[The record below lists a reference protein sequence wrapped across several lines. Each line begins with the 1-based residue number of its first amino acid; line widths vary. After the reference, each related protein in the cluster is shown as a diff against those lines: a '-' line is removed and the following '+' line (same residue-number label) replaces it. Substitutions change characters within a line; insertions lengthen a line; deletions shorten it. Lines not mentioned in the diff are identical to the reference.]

1 MGDAHVSVA
10 SLEKLRD
17 AMQRLVAGQP
27 RRTDGALTKNNLYVE
42 AGVSRAT
49 MNRAASILAEW
60 DAAVHKSSSHHD
72 PEDEVTLQ
80 LRRDL
85 RKSQDAAR
93 DLRSDLNAAATV
105 IQALYAENMN
115 LKEKL
120 KRIRKDE
127 APKLGQQPFSPR
139 SVP

>member
-1 MGDAHVSVA
+1 MGDAQVSAA
-10 SLEKLRD
+10 SMKKLRE
-17 AMQRLVAGQP
+17 AMQRLLAGQP
-27 RRTDGALTKNNLYVE
+27 RRTDGALTKNNLYAE

-60 DAAVHKSSSHHD
+60 DAAVHKRPSRHD
-72 PEDEVTLQ
+72 QADEVTLQ

-93 DLRSDLNAAATV
+93 DLRSDLNTAATV
-105 IQALYAENMN
+105 IQALYAENVN
-115 LKEKL
+115 LREKL

-127 APKLGQQPFSPR
+127 APKLGQQPFSPH